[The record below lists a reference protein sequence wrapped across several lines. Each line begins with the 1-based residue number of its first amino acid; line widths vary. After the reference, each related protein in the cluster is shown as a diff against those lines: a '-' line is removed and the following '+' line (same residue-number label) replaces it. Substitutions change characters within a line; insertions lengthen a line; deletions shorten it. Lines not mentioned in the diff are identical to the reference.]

1 MSYDYILV
9 RYGEIALKG
18 RNRAFFEER
27 LAQNIRN
34 TLCNFANIRV
44 RRTYGRIYIE
54 LNNHPYE
61 LITEKLENVFGV
73 ISFSP
78 VKRVEPVLEE
88 IKREALTQVK
98 SKGDQD
104 LSFKVVCKRA
114 DKNFPLTSP
123 DLTQILGA
131 HLLANT
137 NNLRVDLHEPELT
150 VYVEVRVE
158 GAFIYS
164 DIIRG
169 IGGMPG
175 GSSGKAVALLSG
187 GIDSPVACWLAM
199 RRGVELEG
207 LHFHSY
213 PVTSLESIQK
223 VVDLAKELAKFSGSF
238 RLHLVP
244 FLDLQTEIRRFV
256 PESYNITI
264 MRRIFMR
271 LAETIANREKA
282 YAVVTGESLGQ
293 VASQTLPSLHTISAV
308 TKLPILRPLITMD
321 KQEIITIARSIN
333 TYEIAI
339 RPYEDCCTIFVP
351 RKPATKPMI
360 HLAER
365 YERYMAME
373 DLIEDAI
380 TDTIVLDITTESE
393 IDLLALLK

>member
-34 TLCNFANIRV
+34 TLCSFANIRV

-98 SKGDQD
+98 AKGDQD

-380 TDTIVLDITTESE
+380 TVTIVLDITTESE